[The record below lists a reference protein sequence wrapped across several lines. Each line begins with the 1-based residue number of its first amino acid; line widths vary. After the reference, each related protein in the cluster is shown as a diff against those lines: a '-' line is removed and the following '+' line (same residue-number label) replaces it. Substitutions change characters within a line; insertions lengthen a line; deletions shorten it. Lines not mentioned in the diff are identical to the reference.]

1 MASSSLIPPTGS
13 TPPLIIGEHPKTPA
27 AGSTTSAKTKVGVPI
42 APPSVPGEA
51 TNPRE
56 GFIFPLLDLWYEI
69 SSLFPCKSFDFPS
82 PPEDWEWTTIE
93 PEVMVDRACVPCLN
107 EISELLIQKGDIRPV
122 PINFEFPCVVSKDW
136 SHWVDLEILDHEFW
150 DNLQKAGVHWSILI
164 SRSCG
169 IFRDT
174 EPLREVLR
182 RWCPAIHTFFF
193 MWRELT
199 LTLEDIAN
207 HWMLPILGELSPSGI
222 KLSAREEEIAMALR
236 GYSSTRITGW
246 PALFLHH
253 EDVSVR
259 RAAFIVYW
267 LCKCIFGNS
276 PYYAVNTF
284 LYSIGCEDIHWL
296 LFPPRLYVS
305 WPLILVAGLAP

>member
-1 MASSSLIPPTGS
+1 
-13 TPPLIIGEHPKTPA
+13 
-27 AGSTTSAKTKVGVPI
+27 
-42 APPSVPGEA
+42 
-51 TNPRE
+51 
-56 GFIFPLLDLWYEI
+56 
-69 SSLFPCKSFDFPS
+69 
-82 PPEDWEWTTIE
+82 
-93 PEVMVDRACVPCLN
+93 
-107 EISELLIQKGDIRPV
+107 
-122 PINFEFPCVVSKDW
+122 
-136 SHWVDLEILDHEFW
+136 VDLEILDHEFW

-174 EPLREVLR
+174 EPLCEVLR

-193 MWRELT
+193 VWGELT
-199 LTLEDIAN
+199 LTLEDITN
-207 HWMLPILGELSPSGI
+207 HWMLPIPGELSPSGI

-246 PALFLHH
+246 PALFLHY
-253 EDVSVR
+253 EDVSVH

-284 LYSIGCEDIHWL
+284 YIPLAVKISTGCCFPLASMFLGHLYSQLDLLHDCEVEGDSCH
-296 LFPPRLYVS
+296 
-305 WPLILVAGLAP
+305 ILVAAFNTIMLQTFLWEHFVNYIFATKDKAAAWGKFSNLPQRFLDLFLDFRDNLPLVYRWVGLKTWDHDLVTSLDFEENVLLRPYGEDHPGFTCISILSRFN